1 MKRKPRTKPR
11 RQRRWLVPTATTAL
25 LLASLSLAGWAASKG
40 AQPAD
45 KAKPTPEAPAAPTA
59 GADELPPAKPDT
71 VRITIQTVPPRKAM
85 VRWGGKSLG
94 FIPVPR
100 PLVVERPRDSGPLD
114 LVIRASGY
122 LPVHTRAY
130 TFSDS
135 RVAVKLTTPAEKS
148 KLFGYREEPAP
159 NPDAGVPAE
168 PGPAPAAPMGPM
180 PPAPAP
186 APAPAPPAN

>member
-1 MKRKPRTKPR
+1 MTRKKSRRKPH
-11 RQRRWLVPTATTAL
+11 RQRRWFVPSLGAALV
-25 LLASLSLAGWAASKG
+25 LASLSLAGWAASKG

-45 KAKPTPEAPAAPTA
+45 KAKPTSEAPAAAAAT
-59 GADELPPAKPDT
+59 DDLPPAKPDT

-85 VRWGGKSLG
+85 VRWGSKSLG

-135 RVAVKLTTPAEKS
+135 RVAVKLTPPAEKS

-159 NPDAGVPAE
+159 NPDAGAPAE
-168 PGPAPAAPMGPM
+168 PGPAPAAPIAPIAPM
-180 PPAPAP
+180 PPAPG
-186 APAPAPPAN
+186 PPAN

>member
-1 MKRKPRTKPR
+1 MTRKKSRRKPH
-11 RQRRWLVPTATTAL
+11 RQRRWLLPSLGAAL
-25 LLASLSLAGWAASKG
+25 VLASLSLAGWAASKG
-40 AQPAD
+40 TQPAD
-45 KAKPTPEAPAAPTA
+45 KAKPTNEAPSAAAAT
-59 GADELPPAKPDT
+59 DELPPAKPDT

-85 VRWGGKSLG
+85 VRWGNKSLG

-135 RVAVKLTTPAEKS
+135 RVAVKLTTPAEKN
-148 KLFGYREEPAP
+148 KLFGYREEPVA

-168 PGPAPAAPMGPM
+168 PGPPAPMAPM
-180 PPAPAP
+180 PA
-186 APAPAPPAN
+186 APAPPAN

>member
-1 MKRKPRTKPR
+1 MRTAIKAILRRKTTRLRPRWVSK
-11 RQRRWLVPTATTAL
+11 AAL
-25 LLASLSLAGWAASKG
+25 SVAAGVAGVAGVLALASLGGFTAFAKSKKAVSDAEVDKTASVTGEK
-40 AQPAD
+40 
-45 KAKPTPEAPAAPTA
+45 KT
-59 GADELPPAKPDT
+59 EL

-85 VRWGGKSLG
+85 VKWGRKSLG
-94 FIPVPR
+94 MIPVPH

-135 RVAVKLTTPAEKS
+135 RVAVKLTPPEEKN

-159 NPDAGVPAE
+159 SPDAGVPA
-168 PGPAPAAPMGPM
+168 PTSTPPMPAPSLPVAPTVPM
-180 PPAPAP
+180 P
-186 APAPAPPAN
+186 